1 MITSVVIG
9 GRVTFMAVEK
19 RIPGNARLTT
29 FTRYLLKMRGSPRK
43 TPLPTQPVIDVFV
56 SWVGA
61 FLGIATVAFLSL
73 IYKMPLIVPSLGASA
88 VLIYGA
94 PDVPFAQP
102 RNVFL
107 GHVISA
113 TVGVVVYTLIGLTWW
128 SAALATSLAIVM
140 MLLTKTIH
148 PPAGATALIA
158 VLTKA
163 SPVYILAPVAAGAL
177 VLIIIGLIIN
187 NVSPNRSYPKY
198 WL

>member
-1 MITSVVIG
+1 
-9 GRVTFMAVEK
+9 
-19 RIPGNARLTT
+19 
-29 FTRYLLKMRGSPRK
+29 
-43 TPLPTQPVIDVFV
+43 
-56 SWVGA
+56 
-61 FLGIATVAFLSL
+61 VAFLSF
-73 IYKMPLIVPSLGASA
+73 IYKMPFIVPSLGASA

-177 VLIIIGLIIN
+177 VLVIIGLIIN
-187 NVSPNRSYPKY
+187 NLSPNRSYPKY